1 VAKTPNHMA
10 GINALPRWD
19 RSNPTTYN
27 YDPSVPYDRS
37 DYAAFKRARMEREL
51 QTNPYLQ
58 NLTAKQ
64 RQDFLDGK
72 KVPRGGDVF
81 KQLNREL
88 GNLNK
93 QINKN
98 IHASEDKGKKGPSL
112 SGVKKAAKAGQTL
125 YASAPSTCFSEAS
138 WTEGVAS
145 LTFANKTQ
153 GTWDIEMTLS
163 EWIDF
168 CTGSLGQN
176 FNADWYGA

>member
-1 VAKTPNHMA
+1 MAKTPNHMA

-51 QTNPYLQ
+51 ETNPYLQ

-72 KVPRGGDVF
+72 PVPQQKVNPF
-81 KQLNREL
+81 TQLNREL
-88 GNLNK
+88 GGLSK
-93 QINKN
+93 QANKN
-98 IHASEDKGKKGPSL
+98 VHANADKGHKPKL
-112 SGVKKAAKAGQTL
+112 SEVRKAAKAGQTL
-125 YASAPSTCFSEAS
+125 FAATPSTCFSEVS
-138 WTEGVAS
+138 WTAGVAS
-145 LTFANKTQ
+145 LTFANKTE
-153 GTWDIEMTLS
+153 GTWDIEMSLD
-163 EWIDF
+163 EFLDF
-168 CTGSLGQN
+168 TKGSMGQN